1 MKREHKKALRCFI
14 LEKLKETTCCQL
26 GELAE
31 KHDCQAFDMAEQFC
45 IEIERI
51 ERFFCYPHYGDTQ

>member
-1 MKREHKKALRCFI
+1 MKTQHKKALRCFM
-14 LEKLKETTCCQL
+14 LEKLKEVTCCQL

-31 KHDCQAFDMAEQFC
+31 KHDCHSFYMAEQFG

-51 ERFFCYPHYGDTQ
+51 EKLFCYPHYDD